1 MDKLQVDFRTHSRT
15 LSGDRGVFYDTSNRA
30 IVILPNHECFE
41 DIISTIQHE
50 SIHFCLKDDDSMDD
64 WCSNQPM
71 EYNRIYDYALM
82 EFSRILLKRVNEKI

>member
-50 SIHFCLKDDDSMDD
+50 SIHFCLNDDDSMDEE
-64 WCSNQPM
+64 Q
-71 EYNRIYDYALM
+71 EEEIIYRMAGANLDL
-82 EFSRILLKRVNEKI
+82 V

>member
-50 SIHFCLKDDDSMDD
+50 SIHFCLKDDDSMDEE
-64 WCSNQPM
+64 Q
-71 EYNRIYDYALM
+71 EEEIIYRMAWANLDL
-82 EFSRILLKRVNEKI
+82 V